1 MNELLERV
9 ILLNDRVKLLDD
21 RIRNLVE
28 QISVYQKEIIM
39 YLNKKPE
46 TPQNEKTE
54 QGEMFEE

>member
-21 RIRNLVE
+21 RVKKLGE
-28 QISVYQKEIIM
+28 QISAYQKEIIM

-54 QGEMFEE
+54 QSEMFEG